1 MYRRRYLAAAGT
13 SLASALAGCS
23 GGDSATSATSTS
35 TTAETTTGTATE
47 PATSTATPTAEP
59 TETATATATETPVD
73 APRRITGPP
82 AAGMESFD
90 RLVPRLM
97 DRWDVPGGAVAV
109 VKDGRLVFAR
119 GYGLANR
126 STQAAVT
133 PSARF
138 RVASLAKPLTSAAV
152 LRLVENGRLDLDDRV
167 FDLLDEFRPSGPAD
181 PRIDDITVRM
191 LLRHTGGW
199 DIEELGFDPM
209 FESVRIARAE
219 GEDPPA
225 SAETVIRFMLKRDL
239 NFDPGTRF
247 AYSNFG
253 YCVLG
258 RLVARVTGRS
268 YESYVKNSV
277 LSRTGISRMR
287 IGATRSENRADDEVR
302 YFHDEPADSVFPD
315 EGSVPAPYGGF
326 YLQAMDAHGGWI
338 ASPIDLLRFVTHVDD
353 RGPVADVL
361 SSDTLGMMTSRPDTD
376 HWDGS
381 DYYYGMGWL
390 VRPSPD
396 NWWHTGSLP
405 GTTSLM
411 VRTGEDLSWAAL
423 FNRRSSDREFLSALD
438 RTLWEAAR
446 SVSAWPERDL
456 FGAFP

>member
-1 MYRRRYLAAAGT
+1 M
-13 SLASALAGCS
+13 
-23 GGDSATSATSTS
+23 
-35 TTAETTTGTATE
+35 
-47 PATSTATPTAEP
+47 
-59 TETATATATETPVD
+59 ATATETPVD

-126 STQAAVT
+126 STQAVVT
-133 PSARF
+133 PTARF
-138 RVASLAKPLTSAAV
+138 RIASLAKPLTSAAV
-152 LRLVENGRLDLDDRV
+152 LRLVENGRVDLDDRV
-167 FDLLDEFRPSGPAD
+167 FDVLDEFRPSGPAD

-209 FESVRIARAE
+209 FESVRIAREE
-219 GEDPPA
+219 GENPPA

-239 NFDPGTRF
+239 NFDPGKKF

-258 RLVARVTGRS
+258 RLVARITGQS
-268 YESYVKNSV
+268 YESYVRNSV
-277 LSRTGISRMR
+277 LSRTEVSRMR
-287 IGATRSENRADDEVR
+287 IGATRLENRADDEVR
-302 YFHDEPADSVFPD
+302 YYHDESTDSVFPD
-315 EGSVPAPYGGF
+315 EGTVPTPYGGF

-338 ASPIDLLRFVTHVDD
+338 ASPIDLLRFVTHVDG

-361 SSDTLGMMTSRPDTD
+361 SSGTVRTMTSRPAAA

-390 VRPSPD
+390 VRPSMD
-396 NWWHTGSLP
+396 NWWHSGSLP
-405 GTTSLM
+405 GTSSLM
-411 VRTGEDLSWAAL
+411 VRTGHDLSWAAL
-423 FNRRSSDREFLSALD
+423 FNRRSSDEEFVSALD

-446 SVSAWPERDL
+446 SVSTWPDRDL